1 MRERL
6 FLAGYGLW
14 VVGLGVWHSELLM
27 VMSLLAGLLLGG
39 ALCWRILWRAVSAV
53 AIFVGSVSLA
63 YALFGAAPEALV
75 LINLRALA
83 ITQLTFTLV
92 ARVNLHRAFGFSPM
106 LGMLYGL
113 TYAQILLL
121 RGLLNDYYD
130 GLRSRGATVK
140 NVVKTT
146 QIQPLLATLFGTML
160 HKSAE
165 QTMAMRSRGLID
177 D

>member
-1 MRERL
+1 VRERL
-6 FLAGYGLW
+6 LLALYGFW
-14 VVGLGVWHSELLM
+14 VVLLGVWHSKLLM
-27 VMSLLAGLLLGG
+27 AFSLLAVLFLGG
-39 ALCWRILWRAVSAV
+39 VLRWRILRRTVTAV

-92 ARVNLHRAFGFSPM
+92 ARVNLHRAFAFSPT

-121 RGLLNDYYD
+121 RTLLFDYYD
-130 GLRSRGATVK
+130 GLRSRGASVK

-146 QIQPLLATLFGTML
+146 QIQPLLSTLFGTML
-160 HKSAE
+160 YKSTE